1 MTFLRSSLHLQLL
14 HFHPH
19 HPLSCKEGTIYSQAL
34 RYNMIISEY
43 NIFQEELN
51 NLTSILLAHAHPHH
65 LIIKNIQKVLIYT
78 HSNLLSQ
85 RTPHIEKK
93 TFFPSLLPFQTK
105 INHSEPLYIRIG
117 TQLTMAPHLPLSG
130 HLNLYLST
138 QNLAAFTTIVPT
150 PHKHMAY
157 HNTIPNKLFTYT
169 YIHPNT

>member
-51 NLTSILLAHAHPHH
+51 SLTSILLARAHPHH

-93 TFFPSLLPFQTK
+93 NILPIITSFSDKDKSFRATIHKNWHTIDDGATFTAIWPSK
-105 INHSEPLYIRIG
+105 
-117 TQLTMAPHLPLSG
+117 PLSVYSKFSSIHNHRVYSAQTYG
-130 HLNLYLST
+130 LS
-138 QNLAAFTTIVPT
+138 Q
-150 PHKHMAY
+150 
-157 HNTIPNKLFTYT
+157 HNT
-169 YIHPNT
+169 